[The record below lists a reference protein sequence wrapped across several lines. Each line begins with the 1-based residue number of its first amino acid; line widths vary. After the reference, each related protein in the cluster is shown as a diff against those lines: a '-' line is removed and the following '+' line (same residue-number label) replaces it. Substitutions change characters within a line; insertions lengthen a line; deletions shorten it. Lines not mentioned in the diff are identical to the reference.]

1 MLLGV
6 SLLSA
11 LVVGVIG
18 YRSGTASLRDSV
30 EERLIEVRQSKTRE
44 LDAYFDNLQN
54 GLVIDTRGTTAVDAV
69 RGFSA
74 GFDELNAQP
83 TNPARA
89 AAVKKYYDTNF
100 LPAYEKATG
109 TQIESDAFLPT
120 SAAQQYLQAD
130 YTVKGEDFDAKLA
143 IDDGGDGSAWS
154 KVHAKYHDY
163 FRELTVRFGYEDVFL
178 LDTVGNVVYSAYK
191 GVDFGTNVE
200 TGPYRGGAF
209 QRVYDGALHSNSADY
224 FGLSDFERYQPS
236 LGVPTGFAG
245 SPISAGGQVKGVLM
259 VQLPLE
265 RINSLMTGDQQW
277 EANGLGRTGE
287 TYLVGSDK
295 LMRTNSRL
303 LLQNPEQYEKDAIDA
318 GTAPALAQR
327 AVQVKGS
334 VLIQP
339 VDTDAVDRGLRG
351 QSGITTG
358 PGYLGRDALTAYA
371 PVDVDGL
378 QWVIIAKVESAEAF
392 APVTTFAR
400 NLGVSTALL
409 ILLVSLAALLLAR
422 VFTRPI
428 QRLVTAVQKIAG
440 GDLETQV
447 PVTTRDEFGDLGH
460 SFNDMSKS
468 LRTKAELLNEEQAEN
483 ERLLLSM
490 MPADVARRYRE
501 GEETIAQEHQNVSVI
516 FADIAGTEDLAKG
529 RTSHEALALTNA
541 LVRGFDEAA
550 ERIGMEKVRT
560 LRTGYLASCGLV
572 TPRLDNAR
580 RTLEFAREMEQVLQ
594 RFNAQHG
601 FRLALRAGIDTGPV
615 TSGLVGR
622 SSIVYDMWGDAVNL
636 AYQVRNTSGRPGIYV
651 TQSVYDRL
659 RNEFTFDVAA
669 EGDSAS
675 GNRTTWALQT
685 EVAHA

>member
-1 MLLGV
+1 
-6 SLLSA
+6 
-11 LVVGVIG
+11 
-18 YRSGTASLRDSV
+18 
-30 EERLIEVRQSKTRE
+30 
-44 LDAYFDNLQN
+44 
-54 GLVIDTRGTTAVDAV
+54 
-69 RGFSA
+69 
-74 GFDELNAQP
+74 
-83 TNPARA
+83 
-89 AAVKKYYDTNF
+89 
-100 LPAYEKATG
+100 
-109 TQIESDAFLPT
+109 
-120 SAAQQYLQAD
+120 
-130 YTVKGEDFDAKLA
+130 
-143 IDDGGDGSAWS
+143 
-154 KVHAKYHDY
+154 

-178 LDTVGNVVYSAYK
+178 LDTKGNVVYSAYK

-209 QRVYDGALHSNSADY
+209 QSVYESALRSNSVDF
-224 FGLSDFERYQPS
+224 FGLTDFERYQPS
-236 LGVPTGFAG
+236 LGVPTGFAA
-245 SPISAGGQVKGVLM
+245 SPIGQGGRIDGVLV

-265 RINSLMTGDQQW
+265 RINNVMTSDQQW
-277 EANGLGRTGE
+277 EANGLGETGE
-287 TYLVGSDK
+287 TYLVGPDK
-295 LMRTNSRL
+295 LMRTNSRE
-303 LLQNPEQYEKDAIDA
+303 LLQNPEQYQKDAINA
-318 GTAPALAQR
+318 GTAPAVAER

-339 VDTDAVDRGLRG
+339 VNTTAVDFALRG
-351 QSGITTG
+351 QTGITTNT
-358 PGYLGRDALTAYA
+358 GYLGREALTAYA
-371 PVDVDGL
+371 PLDIDGL
-378 QWVIIAKVESAEAF
+378 QWVIIAKVESSEAF

-428 QRLVTAVQKIAG
+428 KRLVAAVQKIAA

-468 LRTKAELLNEEQAEN
+468 LRTKAELLAEEQAEN

-490 MPADVARRYRE
+490 MPADVAKRYRQ

-516 FADIAGTEDLAKG
+516 FADIAGTEDLARG
-529 RTSHEALALTNA
+529 RTSAEALALTNA

-580 RTLEFAREMEQVLQ
+580 RTVEFAREMEQVLQ

-601 FRLALRAGIDTGPV
+601 FKLALRAGIDTGPV

-636 AYQVRNTSGRPGIYV
+636 AYQVRNTNGRPGIFV

-659 RNEFTFDVAA
+659 RNEFSFEVAA
-669 EGDSAS
+669 EGDTAA
-675 GNRTTWALQT
+675 GRPPTWALQT
-685 EVAHA
+685 EVSVHA